1 MCEVKDKL
9 SNLWLREATPD
20 DMMLLFCWANDPVVR
35 RGAFC
40 TGEIAM
46 ADHRQWFERALSE
59 EDIQIYILQR
69 GDIPI
74 GQVRIEANDYEW
86 NIDYSI
92 DAAWRGNGYGRMI
105 LYLLEKKV
113 ANGTYLLGKVKL
125 ENIASQKV
133 FESLEYKKYVNEGN
147 CIVEYRKCSSE
158 HGGGETCLFTVN
170 MFLEKVLPCLA
181 ISRFKEVA

>member
-35 RGAFC
+35 CGAFC
-40 TGEIAM
+40 TEEIAM
-46 ADHRQWFERALSE
+46 ADHRRWFRKVLSE
-59 EDIQIYILQR
+59 ENIQIFILQR
-69 GDIPI
+69 GDIPV
-74 GQVRIEANDYEW
+74 GQVRIEASGYEW

-105 LYLLEKKV
+105 LYLLEKMV
-113 ANGTYLLGKVKL
+113 ANGTYLLGKVKF

-133 FESLEYKKYVNEGN
+133 FESLGYRKYVNEDN
-147 CIVEYRKCSSE
+147 CIVEYRKCTFE
-158 HGGGETCLFTVN
+158 HGEETCLLAANTFI
-170 MFLEKVLPCLA
+170 EEILPCLA
-181 ISRFKEVA
+181 ISRFREVA